1 MGIEVCGMTLKDVA
15 IMTAT
20 NTTNL
25 FYHGKPLGDMAL
37 QTWLVSWD
45 AWV

>member
-15 IMTAT
+15 VMTAT